1 MLSAIV
7 IAPSSP
13 DPAAGRLQEA
23 TVRSLAALVGA
34 AIADIVRDACIVGAP
49 GAGLSAIA
57 DHADWRRRSR
67 ARAATGYSC

>member
-34 AIADIVRDACIVGAP
+34 TIADIVRDERVITAYLGER
-49 GAGLSAIA
+49 
-57 DHADWRRRSR
+57 HR
-67 ARAATGYSC
+67 ARDA